1 MNKIIKE
8 IIPYI
13 VIIILVILIRT
24 FLFTP
29 VVVVGDSMV
38 PTLSNSQILLL
49 DKITYRF
56 KEIERFD
63 IVVIDIGK
71 SEIIKRVI
79 GLPGEKVEYK
89 ENKLYINGEV
99 IESVYNFDTQD
110 FNMEY
115 ITEKEYIPNDKY
127 LVLGDNRLVS
137 SDSRII
143 GLIDKKDILG
153 KSYIS
158 LWPIKTVK

>member
-89 ENKLYINGEV
+89 ENK
-99 IESVYNFDTQD
+99 
-110 FNMEY
+110 
-115 ITEKEYIPNDKY
+115 
-127 LVLGDNRLVS
+127 
-137 SDSRII
+137 
-143 GLIDKKDILG
+143 
-153 KSYIS
+153 
-158 LWPIKTVK
+158 